1 MKCEMDV
8 ADGIGGK
15 DGEDYWMDN
24 EWQSVG
30 VRMLTTQNYIDYVY
44 NYQANDKP
52 WMLFIGKTPYGGP
65 DGDFKSALM
74 LLKRITCMKKAYG
87 DELNVALVDT
97 FKEEFVREAFDP
109 EVHRMGAGAPLV
121 VVVKVGTVYHS
132 S

>member
-1 MKCEMDV
+1 
-8 ADGIGGK
+8 
-15 DGEDYWMDN
+15 
-24 EWQSVG
+24 
-30 VRMLTTQNYIDYVY
+30 
-44 NYQANDKP
+44 
-52 WMLFIGKTPYGGP
+52 MLFIGKTPYGGP

-121 VVVKVGTVYHS
+121 VVVKGGTVYHS